1 MMTKASPTSLAEQ
14 AAHEIM
20 DMILLEQRFHTG
32 DKLPNE
38 MELAQELG
46 ISRVTLREAI
56 RILCTRGL
64 VEIRR
69 GLGTYVVSTEPAPDG
84 SIGFSSLDAPEASIR
99 DLLEIR
105 LMIEPMAAYY
115 TARRATGEEIE
126 RIDGFRRRIE
136 ELAAEGA
143 SVLKEEQDFHNAIA
157 MASHN
162 RLMERLLPIINKS
175 ILADLLFFK
184 EEGVSYSVQDHQE
197 IVRCIR
203 AHNAEGARIAMRMH
217 IVHCYQVAGQ
227 NID

>member
-1 MMTKASPTSLAEQ
+1 MTRATSSSSLSEQ

-20 DMILLEQRFHTG
+20 DMILVEHRFQPG

-38 MELAQELG
+38 LELAQELG

-69 GLGTYVVSTEPAPDG
+69 GLGTFVLSADPALPENGVSPLNAPD
-84 SIGFSSLDAPEASIR
+84 ASIR

-105 LMIEPMAAYY
+105 LMVEPMAAYY
-115 TARRATGEEIE
+115 AARRATDEEID
-126 RIDGFRRRIE
+126 RIDALRTRIE
-136 ELAAEGA
+136 ELAVESR

-162 RLMERLLPIINKS
+162 HLMERLLPIINKS
-175 ILADLLFFK
+175 IIADLLVFK
-184 EEGVSYSVQDHQE
+184 ESVSYSVQDHRE
-197 IVRCIR
+197 IVHCIR
-203 AHNAEGARIAMRMH
+203 SRSAEAARTFMRMH
-217 IVHCYQVAGQ
+217 IVHCYQIAGQ
-227 NID
+227 EIE

>member
-1 MMTKASPTSLAEQ
+1 MTRASSSSLSEQ

-20 DMILLEQRFHTG
+20 DMILVEQRFHTG

-38 MELAQELG
+38 MELAEELG

-69 GLGTYVVSTEPAPDG
+69 GRGTYVVSGDPTILEG
-84 SIGFSSLDAPEASIR
+84 SGLSPLDAPDASIR

-105 LMIEPMAAYY
+105 LMVEPMAAYY
-115 TARRATGEEIE
+115 AAKRATDEEID
-126 RIDGFRRRIE
+126 RIDGYRTRIE
-136 ELAAEGA
+136 ELAAEGK

-162 RLMERLLPIINKS
+162 HLMERLLPIINKS
-175 ILADLLFFK
+175 IIADILFFK
-184 EEGVSYSVQDHQE
+184 ESVDYSIQDHRE

-203 AHNAEGARIAMRMH
+203 AHSAEAARTIMRMH
-217 IVHCYQVAGQ
+217 IVHCYQIAGQ
-227 NID
+227 EIE

>member
-1 MMTKASPTSLAEQ
+1 MTRASSASLSEQ

-20 DMILLEQRFHTG
+20 DMILVEQRFHTG

-69 GLGTYVVSTEPAPDG
+69 GLGTYVVSTEAVPGTGDALVT
-84 SIGFSSLDAPEASIR
+84 LDAPEASVR

-105 LMIEPMAAYY
+105 LMVEPMAAYY
-115 TARRATGEEIE
+115 AAKRASDEEID
-126 RIDGFRRRIE
+126 RIDGFRLRIE
-136 ELAAEGA
+136 ELAAEGG

-162 RLMERLLPIINKS
+162 LLMERLLPIINKS
-175 ILADLLFFK
+175 ILADILFFK
-184 EEGVSYSVQDHQE
+184 EGVSYSVQDHQE

-203 AHNAEGARIAMRMH
+203 AHSAEGARTAMRMH
-217 IVHCYQVAGQ
+217 IVHCYQISGQ
-227 NID
+227 EIE

>member
-1 MMTKASPTSLAEQ
+1 MTRASSSSLSEQ

-20 DMILLEQRFHTG
+20 DMILVEQRFRTG

-38 MELAQELG
+38 MELADELG
-46 ISRVTLREAI
+46 ISRVTLREAV

-69 GLGTYVVSTEPAPDG
+69 GRGTYVVSGDPAM
-84 SIGFSSLDAPEASIR
+84 FESSGLSPLDAPDASIR

-105 LMIEPMAAYY
+105 LMVEPMAAYY
-115 TARRATGEEIE
+115 AAKRATDEEID
-126 RIDGFRRRIE
+126 RIDGFRTRIE
-136 ELAAEGA
+136 ELAAEGK

-162 RLMERLLPIINKS
+162 HLMERLLPIINKS
-175 ILADLLFFK
+175 IIADILFFK
-184 EEGVSYSVQDHQE
+184 ESVDYSIQDHRE

-203 AHNAEGARIAMRMH
+203 AHSAEAARTFMRMH
-217 IVHCYQVAGQ
+217 IVHCYQIAGQ
-227 NID
+227 EIE

>member
-1 MMTKASPTSLAEQ
+1 MTRATSSSSLSEQ

-20 DMILLEQRFHTG
+20 DMILVEQRFRVG

-38 MELAQELG
+38 LELAEELG

-69 GLGTYVVSTEPAPDG
+69 GRGTYVVSGDASAAVPDEAAPFAAPD
-84 SIGFSSLDAPEASIR
+84 ATIR

-105 LMIEPMAAYY
+105 LMVEPMAAYY
-115 TARRATGEEIE
+115 AAKRASDQEIGH
-126 RIDGFRRRIE
+126 IDSHRQRIE
-136 ELAAEGA
+136 ELAAEGKN
-143 SVLKEEQDFHNAIA
+143 VLKEEQDFHNAIA

-162 RLMERLLPIINKS
+162 HLMERLLPIINKS
-175 ILADLLFFK
+175 IIADVLFFK
-184 EEGVSYSVQDHQE
+184 ESIDYSIQDHRE

-203 AHNAEGARIAMRMH
+203 AHSAEAARTTMRLH
-217 IVHCYQVAGQ
+217 IIHCYQITGQ
-227 NID
+227 EVE